1 MASSERGIVGWLAL
15 GLLLDGPASGYDL
28 WHRAERSVAHF
39 WPVTKS
45 ALYAELPRLEDRGL
59 ASSTEVSQR
68 NYPDKRIY
76 AATEAGRAAFVDW
89 LTSVEL
95 AERPRHPQQLLL
107 FFAAHAP
114 AAHTQRLLAGWRRQA
129 EQVRENCR
137 QILFA
142 KGIQPDGRQVPVP
155 ADPRLLTALFGMR
168 RSEADLAFLD
178 EIAATFRA
186 TGDARPDPSDT
197 RVRAADS

>member
-39 WPVTKS
+39 WPVTRS
-45 ALYAELPRLEDRGL
+45 ALYAELPRLEQRGL
-59 ASSTEVSQR
+59 ASSAEVPQR

-89 LTSVEL
+89 ITGVEL

-114 AAHTQRLLAGWRRQA
+114 AAHAHRLLTGWRRQA

-137 QILFA
+137 QILRD
-142 KGIQPDGRQVPVP
+142 KGGDPDGRQLPVP
-155 ADPRLLTALFGMR
+155 ADPRLLTALFGLR
-168 RSEADLAFLD
+168 RAEADLAFLD
-178 EIAATFRA
+178 EIADTVGTPAGA
-186 TGDARPDPSDT
+186 GQPPSDIPE
-197 RVRAADS
+197 RADR

>member
-1 MASSERGIVGWLAL
+1 MAASERGVVGWLAL

-45 ALYAELPRLEDRGL
+45 ALYAELPRLEQRGL
-59 ASSTEVSQR
+59 AHSAEVPQR

-76 AATEAGRAAFVDW
+76 EVTDAGRAAFVDW

-129 EQVRENCR
+129 EQVRENCL
-137 QILFA
+137 QILLA
-142 KGIQPDGRQVPVP
+142 KGVDPDGAQTPVP

-178 EIAATFRA
+178 EITDTFGAAT
-186 TGDARPDPSDT
+186 DARP
-197 RVRAADS
+197 